1 VDKKSLK
8 SFCPQMTQ
16 KIQVI
21 ALKQELGPKE
31 EREDERPRIA
41 RFRVA

>member
-8 SFCPQMTQ
+8 SFCPQMTQMTQ

-21 ALKQELGPKE
+21 ALKQELGLQE
-31 EREDERPRIA
+31 W
-41 RFRVA
+41 